1 VVNFSAVTKQAARAK
16 SLILKW
22 FDESS
27 QPADMRGK
35 LSSGI
40 DRLFDEIARRDSWLE
55 SRTVLLGDR
64 LVPRF
69 QASGRDWRAIPCREG
84 LAASTIGPDWDVG
97 WSQIFRD
104 EYAYDTLAWVAH
116 YIRQYVYRSHVAK
129 VLMIAWERDGAV
141 LHPFGSAAHICRYE
155 PVLPQTRPG
164 RVPAAE
170 VKYSVTRWGE
180 IENAARSRSR
190 WTRRNTFDPARPCST
205 FFVAKN
211 SRPPNS

>member
-84 LAASTIGPDWDVG
+84 LAVSTIGPDWDVG

-104 EYAYDTLAWVAH
+104 EYVYDTLGWVAR
-116 YIRQYVYRSHVAK
+116 YIRQYV
-129 VLMIAWERDGAV
+129 
-141 LHPFGSAAHICRYE
+141 
-155 PVLPQTRPG
+155 
-164 RVPAAE
+164 
-170 VKYSVTRWGE
+170 
-180 IENAARSRSR
+180 
-190 WTRRNTFDPARPCST
+190 
-205 FFVAKN
+205 
-211 SRPPNS
+211 